1 MNKIYKLAK
10 GDWSYTFEE
19 LEYGDI
25 KVTASVGESS
35 LDRRAGQRRPDR
47 PIWFF
52 RQNALQ
58 MTVEDARKYW
68 NTCVEL
74 HGYVR
79 VK

>member
-25 KVTASVGESS
+25 KVTAS
-35 LDRRAGQRRPDR
+35 AGQRRPDR